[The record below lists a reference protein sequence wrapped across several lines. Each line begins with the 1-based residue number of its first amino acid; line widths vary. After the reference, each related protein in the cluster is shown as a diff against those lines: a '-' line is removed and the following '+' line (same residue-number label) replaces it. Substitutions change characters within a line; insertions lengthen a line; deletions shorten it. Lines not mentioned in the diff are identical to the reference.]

1 MVNWQQAPK
10 VNLTGAIALAGGAQ
24 AMTRT
29 VGKLSL
35 QEFLVL
41 PQSGDRFE
49 LVDGELRPKVSP
61 KYQHSTAQGRLF
73 RLLDDWCEQQQ
84 VGRVRLEWSVV
95 LQRRGVD
102 WVPVPDLT
110 YVSYERLPSEWEEDT
125 PCPVQP
131 ELVIEIISPGQSF
144 GELTQKA
151 TDYLIAG
158 VDRVWVVDTKAQSL
172 TIFRQDALPQT
183 LQGEGSIS
191 DSLLPGLV
199 LPMIRLFGKPA
210 QGT

>member
-1 MVNWQQAPK
+1 
-10 VNLTGAIALAGGAQ
+10 
-24 AMTRT
+24 MTRT
-29 VGKLSL
+29 IGKLSL
-35 QEFLVL
+35 QEFLDL
-41 PQSGDRFE
+41 PESGDRFE

-61 KYQHSTAQGRLF
+61 KFKHSRIQGRLY
-73 RLLDDWCEQQQ
+73 RTLDDWCEQQI
-84 VGRVRLEWSVV
+84 GRVLPEWAIV
-95 LQRRGVD
+95 LQRRGAD

-110 YVSYERLPSEWEEDT
+110 YVSYERLPQEWEEDA
-125 PCPVQP
+125 PCPVLP

-151 TDYLIAG
+151 TDYLTAG

-172 TIFRQDALPQT
+172 TIFRQDTLPQT
-183 LQGEGSIS
+183 LQGEEAIS

-199 LPMIRLFGKPA
+199 LSMARLFGKPA